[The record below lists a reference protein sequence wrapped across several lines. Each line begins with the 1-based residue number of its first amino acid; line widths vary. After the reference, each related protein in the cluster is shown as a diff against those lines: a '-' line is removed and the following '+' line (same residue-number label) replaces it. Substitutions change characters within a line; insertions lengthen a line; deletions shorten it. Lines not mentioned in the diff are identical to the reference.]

1 MGLESAAFQR
11 RAKTGGKNVISPP
24 KTQYGK
30 KILNYVFGGF
40 NFLMWIAFILTLVS
54 FLILLWV
61 TVLTV
66 SADSFPTNLWEDP
79 IPRPST
85 LALPSSLYVFEA
97 LTMIPS

>member
-1 MGLESAAFQR
+1 M
-11 RAKTGGKNVISPP
+11 ISPP